1 MRILVSGSSGL
12 VGSALLKR
20 CQEPFPGEDLRQ
32 PPDVAPETVP
42 GTVSV
47 HRFEVIRLVRRE
59 PKPGGE
65 IRWDPQAGQIRAAE
79 LEGLDAVVHL
89 AGDNIAAGRWT
100 TAKKGR
106 IYGSRVEGTR
116 LLAETLAKLLRPPE
130 VFISASAVGFYGDR
144 GEEELDE
151 GSPPGAG
158 FLAGVCRDWE
168 AATEPASRAGIR
180 VVNARLGMVLAREGG
195 ALARLVGLFRLGFGG
210 RLGSG
215 RQYLSWI
222 TLGDVVEAILF
233 LVENDLLRGPVNLV
247 APQPVTNRQ
256 FTKTLGRVLHRPT
269 ILPAPAFALRL
280 ALGTMA
286 DEMLLSSARVRPRKL
301 LQSRYP
307 FCDPDLESVLR
318 RVL

>member
-12 VGSALLKR
+12 VGSALLRR
-20 CQEPFPGEDLRQ
+20 CSKSADI
-32 PPDVAPETVP
+32 
-42 GTVSV
+42 
-47 HRFEVIRLVRRE
+47 IRLVRRE

-65 IRWDPQAGQIRAAE
+65 EIRWDPQAGQIAAE
-79 LEGLDAVVHL
+79 AMEGLDAVVHL

-100 TAKKGR
+100 AAKKAR
-106 IYGSRVEGTR
+106 IRDSRVDGTR
-116 LLAETLAKLLRPPE
+116 LLAETLARLVRPPK
-130 VFISASAVGFYGDR
+130 VLISASAVGYYGDR

-151 GSPPGAG
+151 SSPPGPG

-180 VVNARLGMVLAREGG
+180 VVIVRLGMVLAREGG
-195 ALARLVGLFRLGFGG
+195 ALARLVGLFRLGLGG

-233 LVENDLLRGPVNLV
+233 LLENDSLRGPVNLV
-247 APQPVTNRQ
+247 APQPVTNRE
-256 FTKTLGRVLHRPT
+256 FTRALGRALHRPT
-269 ILPAPAFALRL
+269 LLPTPPFALRL
-280 ALGTMA
+280 ALGEMA
-286 DEMLLSSARVRPRKL
+286 DEMLLSSARVLPRKL
-301 LQSRYP
+301 LHASYP
-307 FCDPDLESVLR
+307 FRDPDLESALP